1 MEVQHNNA
9 TYVLDTEKAIQL
21 GVLTKKKRKIH
32 LSDIENG
39 RIFRWHEGIGKC
51 HTYLMVDNRKD
62 TSGQCIGLS
71 KNDPYRT
78 FFSDTE
84 EFEILDVKTAKWV
97 SEID

>member
-21 GVLTKKKRKIH
+21 GVLKKKKHKVR
-32 LSDIENG
+32 LFDIKNG
-39 RIFRWHEGIGKC
+39 SIFRWHDGIRTY

-71 KNDPYRT
+71 EDNPYRT

-84 EFEILDVKTAKWV
+84 EFEILNEKTAQWIT
-97 SEID
+97 EID

>member
-21 GVLTKKKRKIH
+21 GVLKKKKRKIH
-32 LSDIENG
+32 LSDIKNG
-39 RIFRWHEGIGKC
+39 SIFRWHDGIRTY

-71 KNDPYRT
+71 EDDFYHT

-84 EFEILDVKTAKWV
+84 KFEILDVRAAKWIT
-97 SEID
+97 EID